1 MAVGQDPSFWM
12 KILAWAAPIF
22 KAAQQ
27 RSAIE
32 RDARLKTYATEFRWK
47 DGPKFIKVAIDR
59 VFAESESQARQL
71 SNARAA
77 EEEPLIEDKLD
88 QRQIVPPYMKDP
100 NAALM
105 QWKVVEL
112 TLTEEERALA
122 KQGQLGPARCAGNIT
137 REMSIAELN

>member
-1 MAVGQDPSFWM
+1 MAVGSDAPFWM
-12 KILAWAAPIF
+12 KVLSWAAPIF

-32 RDARLKTYATEFRWK
+32 RDARLKKYTTEFRWK

-77 EEEPLIEDKLD
+77 KEKPVIEDNLD
-88 QRQIVPPYMKDP
+88 QRRDNPPVHEGPKRRTH
-100 NAALM
+100 A
-105 QWKVVEL
+105 VES
-112 TLTEEERALA
+112 R
-122 KQGQLGPARCAGNIT
+122 
-137 REMSIAELN
+137 